1 MTTLRWIELLAVFGA
16 LPLALM
22 LSFEQVPIILPLLVA
37 AAACLVVLIRD
48 RDFNRQRLWRFSA
61 LREALPGILLRWTI
75 GAALLS
81 LLIGVLAPESL
92 FNFPRRD
99 PRTWLLVM
107 LLYPLLSAWP
117 QEVIFRAFFL
127 HRYRHLLGAAVLVAS
142 ALAFAWAHVLFRNWL
157 AVVLTLPAGLLF
169 ASTYRRHRSLA
180 CSTLEHALWGDL
192 VFTVGLGRY
201 FYSGA

>member
-1 MTTLRWIELLAVFGA
+1 MSLRWIEMTAVFGA
-16 LPLALM
+16 LPVVLM

-37 AAACLVVLIRD
+37 AAACLVILTRD
-48 RDFNRQRLWRFSA
+48 RDFDQQRLWRFAA
-61 LREALPGILLRWTI
+61 LRQALPGIVFRWII
-75 GAALLS
+75 GAALLV
-81 LLIGVLAPESL
+81 LLLGVLTPQDL

-99 PRTWLLVM
+99 PRTWLLVV

-127 HRYRHLLGAAVLVAS
+127 HRYRRLLGAAVLVTS

-180 CSTLEHALWGDL
+180 CSTVEHALWGDL
-192 VFTVGLGRY
+192 VFTIGLGRY